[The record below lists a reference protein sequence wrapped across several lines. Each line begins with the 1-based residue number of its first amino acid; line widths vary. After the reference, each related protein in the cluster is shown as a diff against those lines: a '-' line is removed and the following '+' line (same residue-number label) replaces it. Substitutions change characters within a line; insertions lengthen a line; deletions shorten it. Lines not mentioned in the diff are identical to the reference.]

1 MADKINEIAHLM
13 KYGGQAEVIEYF
25 HAEKENMEDTWP
37 AFIDRMIDRAG
48 MKRTEIAYST
58 GLSRD
63 YLYKLLRGDKKTG
76 ERDYIIAICFALHM
90 SETETQHAL
99 SIYPLPPLDEYDGRS
114 SIILSALRER
124 LTLNKVN
131 TWLDKAGYPQIKIS
145 PDMESAKVQ
154 KYSSPVSVQLKET
167 VNKKKPELHEA
178 EFDEDDWCPD
188 EDDKEKELKISPFF
202 GIKMRLE
209 EDKPNTFAVRCG
221 DAPFDYAYFG
231 EVKVTD
237 LNDNQVYYAQGIFD
251 PIFTAFQLTAE
262 SMFGADGRLSKRD
275 KPLAVYENYSC
286 LDEAGTSPFF
296 KYYLEVDKA
305 TDKKV
310 IEVMNTVDDTKYYRG
325 ALRYGSGWHTKPKIY
340 IEMFNTTQ
348 PEYSE
353 YLQVTKYGDGSIRY
367 TASHTS
373 AFMQIELGTIYD
385 AYWPNKEKVKYYIDI
400 NDLKDLDE
408 KYSYFYDTYRQLQT
422 RLTRMA
428 KEYGGLIEI
437 EDDDPDLTEDELKK
451 KKIIDLRA
459 MYEPREETVADA
471 IAEIRFIDAFGN
483 ERCIEVF
490 DADDDL
496 ICCLEEKSLYD
507 VYLGISEEKVGLTI
521 IELYK
526 SLEETQRDGYRRMY
540 KVAAEAR
547 EYALKNKCTYEW
559 RPGQPEMFNES
570 YMLDLERI

>member
-1 MADKINEIAHLM
+1 MADKVNEIAHLM

-25 HAEKENMEDTWP
+25 HSEKKNMEVTWP
-37 AFIDRMIDRAG
+37 AFIDQMIDRAG
-48 MKRTEIAYST
+48 IKRTEIAYST

-63 YLYKLLRGDKKTG
+63 YLYKLLRGDKRTS

-99 SIYPLPPLDEYDGRS
+99 SIYPLPPLDESDGRS
-114 SIILSALRER
+114 GIILSALRER

-131 TWLDKAGYPQIKIS
+131 TWLEKAGYPQIKIS

-154 KYSSPVSVQLKET
+154 KYSAPVPAEMPKKE
-167 VNKKKPELHEA
+167 KPQLHES
-178 EFDEDDWCPD
+178 ELTGIDWD
-188 EDDKEKELKISPFF
+188 LYEEENEKEIKISPFF
-202 GIKMRLE
+202 GIKMKLE
-209 EDKPNTFAVRCG
+209 ADKPDTFAVRCG

-237 LNDNQVYYAQGIFD
+237 VDDKQVYYAQGIFD
-251 PIFTAFQLTAE
+251 PMFTVFQLTAE
-262 SMFGADGRLSKRD
+262 SMFGADGRLIQRD
-275 KPLAVYENYSC
+275 TPPEVYEDYIC

-296 KYYLEVDKA
+296 KYYMEVDKA

-325 ALRYGSGWHTKPKIY
+325 AMRYGSGWHDKAMIY
-340 IEMFNTTQ
+340 IEMFNTNR

-353 YLQVTKYGDGSIRY
+353 YLQVTKFGDGSIRY
-367 TASHTS
+367 SASHTS
-373 AFMQIELGTIYD
+373 AFMQIELGVIYD

-400 NDLKDLDE
+400 SDLRDLDE
-408 KYSYFYDTYRQLQT
+408 KYSYFYDTYKQLQT
-422 RLTRMA
+422 QLTRMA
-428 KEYGGLIEI
+428 KEYGGLIQI
-437 EDDDPDLTEDELKK
+437 KDDDPDLTEDEHNVE
-451 KKIIDLRA
+451 KIIDLRA
-459 MYEPREETVADA
+459 MYEPREEAVADA
-471 IAEIRFIDAFGN
+471 IAEIRFIDRFGK

-507 VYLGISEEKVGLTI
+507 IYLGISDEKVGLTI
-521 IELYK
+521 MALYR
-526 SLEETQRDGYRRMY
+526 SLEEAQCDGYRRLY

-547 EYALKNKCTYEW
+547 EYVLENKCTYEW
-559 RPGQPEMFNES
+559 KPGQVERFNENS
-570 YMLDLERI
+570 ILELEKSK